1 MFLTIGELSSES
13 GVQIETIRYYE
24 SIKLMPEP
32 ERTSGKQR
40 RYTQNDVKRLSFI
53 RHARELGFVPRQDKL
68 DK

>member
-40 RYTQNDVKRLSFI
+40 RYTQNDVKEI
-53 RHARELGFVPRQDKL
+53 I
-68 DK
+68 